1 MVVPSSVV
9 KDGCVRTIQLSDGN
23 NTVDRALTMI
33 PELVEKVSALIKR
46 TSLLLLKAS
55 SNGPPSS
62 EHRRNCKNPTC
73 SFFSACS
80 GVRF

>member
-1 MVVPSSVV
+1 MAFLVV

-55 SNGPPSS
+55 SDGQRAAFP
-62 EHRRNCKNPTC
+62 RK
-73 SFFSACS
+73 
-80 GVRF
+80 